1 MVKFKPL
8 FKCVAVCLH
17 QLLYLKP
24 NVNPSTYEDTAKEK
38 EQVVLT
44 VLRSYFRFSRGVM
57 VSITVMA

>member
-8 FKCVAVCLH
+8 FKCVGVCLH

-24 NVNPSTYEDTAKEK
+24 NVNHQLKKNTDKEK

-44 VLRSYFRFSRGVM
+44 VLMSYFRFSRGVM
-57 VSITVMA
+57 VVLQ